1 MTFQSHGKFRQMLI
15 LFSKSNLKC
24 MFLDLKLNVLQKC
37 SELGEI
43 IHLIKS
49 EDLRFCLFHAVQL
62 CVIDNG
68 KCLYTI
74 PFDKV
79 KTFFD

>member
-1 MTFQSHGKFRQMLI
+1 
-15 LFSKSNLKC
+15 
-24 MFLDLKLNVLQKC
+24 MFLDLKLQVFQKC
-37 SELGEI
+37 YELGEI

-49 EDLRFCLFHAVQL
+49 EDLRFCLIHTVQL

-68 KCLYTI
+68 KGLFII

-79 KTFFD
+79 KTFLD